1 MLAVASPSFGRLHAP
16 PARPKDRRVPGTVRP
31 GRVLDHAAHG
41 ARRLR
46 RRPHAVRV
54 QQEQRVHAR
63 ARVAPVRARLPARG
77 WLHDA
82 VQRARAGRHSLLAL
96 VAAQEGV
103 VRLCLLPDLVLPV
116 RHHGHGHELALRQE
130 LLHGARGLARSR
142 RHPVPVPAQVGDHRR
157 LRAADAPGDLPEH
170 QELLLGHGL
179 GAARGAGDRDPL
191 MPPEQIIAALM
202 FAGMIAFLFLGF
214 PVAFSLT
221 FTGLFFGLIGVGFGY
236 LHVNFFDILPLRIWG
251 TMTNFTLLAVPLF
264 VFMGVALEKSGLAEE
279 LLETMALL
287 FGKLKGGIAISVVVV
302 GAILAASTGI
312 VGASVITM
320 GLISLP
326 TMLRRGYDKQLI
338 CGTICASGTL
348 GQIIPPSVIL
358 VLLGDI
364 MGVSVGD
371 LYIGAVL
378 PGLVLVA
385 LYIMYIAILGRLRP
399 ELAPAI
405 PDAELREFRA
415 EALKRVTMALIPALV
430 LIVAVLGAIFAGVAT
445 PTEAASVG
453 AVGGIGLTMVK
464 RKFSW
469 AMLRNVMEATTRITS
484 LAFIILVGANCFGL
498 VFRGLNGDHLI
509 QDFLKALPLGRYGV
523 LAVVMFVI
531 FVLGFFIDFFEIC
544 FIHVP
549 ILTPVLVTH
558 FGFDPMWLGVV
569 IGVNLQTSFLTPPFG
584 FALFYLRGVAPP
596 EIKTTDIYRGVVPF
610 VALQLIGLTLVIAYP
625 EIVFALIRFFRG

>member
-1 MLAVASPSFGRLHAP
+1 ML
-16 PARPKDRRVPGTVRP
+16 
-31 GRVLDHAAHG
+31 
-41 ARRLR
+41 
-46 RRPHAVRV
+46 
-54 QQEQRVHAR
+54 
-63 ARVAPVRARLPARG
+63 
-77 WLHDA
+77 
-82 VQRARAGRHSLLAL
+82 
-96 VAAQEGV
+96 
-103 VRLCLLPDLVLPV
+103 
-116 RHHGHGHELALRQE
+116 
-130 LLHGARGLARSR
+130 
-142 RHPVPVPAQVGDHRR
+142 
-157 LRAADAPGDLPEH
+157 
-170 QELLLGHGL
+170 
-179 GAARGAGDRDPL
+179 
-191 MPPEQIIAALM
+191 PPEQILAAFM
-202 FAGMIAFLFLGF
+202 FAGMIVFLFAGF

-221 FTGLFFGLIGVGFGY
+221 FTGLFFGGLGVVSG
-236 LHVNFFDILPLRIWG
+236 LLRADFFDILPIRIWG
-251 TMTNFTLLAVPLF
+251 TMTNYTLLAVPLF
-264 VFMGVALEKSGLAEE
+264 VFMGVVLEKSGLAEE

-287 FGKLKGGIAISVVVV
+287 FGKMRGGIAISVVVV

-320 GLISLP
+320 GLVSLP
-326 TMLRRGYDKQLI
+326 TMLRRGYHKELI

-378 PGLVLVA
+378 PGLLLVA
-385 LYIMYIAILGRLRP
+385 LYIIYIAILGRLRP
-399 ELAPAI
+399 ELAPSI
-405 PDAELREFRA
+405 PEAELAVFRGD
-415 EALKRVTMALIPALV
+415 ALKRVTIALIPAFA

-453 AVGGIGLTMVK
+453 AVGGILLTMIK
-464 RKFSW
+464 RKFTW
-469 AMLRNVMEATTRITS
+469 GMLRNVMEATTRITS

-509 QDFLKALPLGRYGV
+509 QDFLKSLPLGPYGV

-531 FVLGFFIDFFEIC
+531 FLLGFFIDFFEIC

-558 FGFDPMWLGVV
+558 FGFDPLWLGVV

-610 VALQLIGLTLVIAYP
+610 VALQLIGLTITIAFP
-625 EIVFALIRFFRG
+625 QIVRALFFLFRG

>member
-1 MLAVASPSFGRLHAP
+1 ML
-16 PARPKDRRVPGTVRP
+16 
-31 GRVLDHAAHG
+31 
-41 ARRLR
+41 
-46 RRPHAVRV
+46 
-54 QQEQRVHAR
+54 
-63 ARVAPVRARLPARG
+63 
-77 WLHDA
+77 
-82 VQRARAGRHSLLAL
+82 
-96 VAAQEGV
+96 
-103 VRLCLLPDLVLPV
+103 
-116 RHHGHGHELALRQE
+116 
-130 LLHGARGLARSR
+130 
-142 RHPVPVPAQVGDHRR
+142 
-157 LRAADAPGDLPEH
+157 
-170 QELLLGHGL
+170 
-179 GAARGAGDRDPL
+179 
-191 MPPEQIIAALM
+191 PPEQILAAFM
-202 FAGMIAFLFLGF
+202 FAGMIVFLFAGF

-221 FTGLFFGLIGVGFGY
+221 FTGIFFGGLGVLSG
-236 LHVNFFDILPLRIWG
+236 LLRADFFDILPIRIWG
-251 TMTNFTLLAVPLF
+251 TMTNYTLLAVPLF
-264 VFMGVALEKSGLAEE
+264 VFMGVVLEKSGLAEE

-287 FGKLKGGIAISVVVV
+287 FGKMRGGIAISVVVV

-320 GLISLP
+320 GLVSLP
-326 TMLRRGYDKQLI
+326 TMLRRGYDKELI

-385 LYIMYIAILGRLRP
+385 LYIVYIAILGRLRP

-405 PDAELREFRA
+405 PEAELAVFRA
-415 EALKRVTMALIPALV
+415 DAVKRVTIALIPAFA

-453 AVGGIGLTMVK
+453 AVGGIVLTMVK

-469 AMLRNVMEATTRITS
+469 GMLRNVMEATTRITS

-509 QDFLKALPLGRYGV
+509 QDFLKSLPLGSYGV
-523 LAVVMFVI
+523 LAVVMFII
-531 FVLGFFIDFFEIC
+531 FLLGFFIDFFEIC

-558 FGFDPMWLGVV
+558 FGFDPLWLGVI

-596 EIKTTDIYRGVVPF
+596 EIKTTDIYRGVAPF
-610 VALQLIGLTLVIAYP
+610 VALQLIGLTITIAFP
-625 EIVFALIRFFRG
+625 QIVRALFFLFRG

>member
-1 MLAVASPSFGRLHAP
+1 ML
-16 PARPKDRRVPGTVRP
+16 
-31 GRVLDHAAHG
+31 
-41 ARRLR
+41 
-46 RRPHAVRV
+46 
-54 QQEQRVHAR
+54 
-63 ARVAPVRARLPARG
+63 
-77 WLHDA
+77 
-82 VQRARAGRHSLLAL
+82 
-96 VAAQEGV
+96 
-103 VRLCLLPDLVLPV
+103 
-116 RHHGHGHELALRQE
+116 
-130 LLHGARGLARSR
+130 
-142 RHPVPVPAQVGDHRR
+142 
-157 LRAADAPGDLPEH
+157 
-170 QELLLGHGL
+170 
-179 GAARGAGDRDPL
+179 
-191 MPPEQIIAALM
+191 PPEQILAAVM
-202 FAGMIAFLFLGF
+202 FAGMIVFLFAGF

-221 FTGLFFGLIGVGFGY
+221 FTGLFFGGLGVLMGV
-236 LHVNFFDILPLRIWG
+236 LRPDFFDILPIRIWG
-251 TMTNFTLLAVPLF
+251 TMTNYTLLAVPLF
-264 VFMGVALEKSGLAEE
+264 VFMGVVLEKSGLAEE

-287 FGKLKGGIAISVVVV
+287 FGKMRGGIAISVVVV

-320 GLISLP
+320 GLVSLP

-385 LYIMYIAILGRLRP
+385 LYIIYIAILGRIRP

-405 PDAELREFRA
+405 PERELAAFRGD
-415 EALKRVTMALIPALV
+415 ALKRVTIALIPAFV
-430 LIVAVLGAIFAGVAT
+430 LIVAVLGAIFAGIAT

-453 AVGGIGLTMVK
+453 AVGGIVLTMVK

-509 QDFLKALPLGRYGV
+509 QDFLKSLPLGSYGV

-549 ILTPVLVTH
+549 ILTPVLVQH
-558 FGFDPMWLGVV
+558 FGFDAMWLGVV

-610 VALQLIGLTLVIAYP
+610 VGLQVIGLTITIAFP
-625 EIVFALIRFFRG
+625 QIVRTLFWVFRG

>member
-1 MLAVASPSFGRLHAP
+1 
-16 PARPKDRRVPGTVRP
+16 
-31 GRVLDHAAHG
+31 
-41 ARRLR
+41 
-46 RRPHAVRV
+46 
-54 QQEQRVHAR
+54 
-63 ARVAPVRARLPARG
+63 
-77 WLHDA
+77 
-82 VQRARAGRHSLLAL
+82 
-96 VAAQEGV
+96 
-103 VRLCLLPDLVLPV
+103 
-116 RHHGHGHELALRQE
+116 
-130 LLHGARGLARSR
+130 
-142 RHPVPVPAQVGDHRR
+142 
-157 LRAADAPGDLPEH
+157 
-170 QELLLGHGL
+170 
-179 GAARGAGDRDPL
+179 
-191 MPPEQIIAALM
+191 MPPEQMLAAVM
-202 FAGMIAFLFLGF
+202 FAGMIAFLFVGF

-221 FTGLFFGLIGVGFGY
+221 FTGLFFGILGVLSGV
-236 LHVNFFDILPLRIWG
+236 LRPDFFDILPLRIWG
-251 TMTNFTLLAVPLF
+251 TMTNYTLLAVPLF
-264 VFMGVALEKSGLAEE
+264 VFMGVVLEKSGLAEE

-287 FGKLKGGIAISVVVV
+287 FGRLRGGIAISVVVV

-320 GLISLP
+320 GLVSLP

-378 PGLVLVA
+378 PGLVLVG
-385 LYIMYIAILGRLRP
+385 LYIVYLVILGRLRP

-405 PDAELREFRA
+405 PDEELREFRGDA
-415 EALKRVTMALIPALV
+415 IKRVTIALIPAFA

-445 PTEAASVG
+445 PTEAAAVG
-453 AVGGIGLTMVK
+453 AVGGIVLTMVK
-464 RKFSW
+464 GRFSW

-509 QDFLKALPLGRYGV
+509 QDFLKSLPLGPYGV

-531 FVLGFFIDFFEIC
+531 FLLGFFIDFFEIC

-549 ILTPVLVTH
+549 ILTPVLVQH

-610 VALQLIGLTLVIAYP
+610 VALQLIGLTLTIAFP
-625 EIVFALIRFFRG
+625 QIVRVLFTVFRG